1 METPPE
7 RSRFRHYLRYAISIA
22 AVAIGLKLGFD
33 FGNRISGPLMGVV
46 AAINS
51 AVFCALIL
59 DFITERL
66 FPVRKGSREDPRSDR

>member
-7 RSRFRHYLRYAISIA
+7 RSRFRRYLRYGVSFV
-22 AVAIGLKLGFD
+22 AVMVGLKFGFD

-66 FPVRKGSREDPRSDR
+66 FPVRKGRREDPRSDR

>member
-7 RSRFRHYLRYAISIA
+7 RSRFRHYLRYTIAIA
-22 AVAIGLKLGFD
+22 AVAIGLVLGFD
-33 FGNRISGPLMGVV
+33 FGNRISGPLIGVV
-46 AAINS
+46 AAINC

-66 FPVRKGSREDPRSDR
+66 FPARQGGRESP